1 MRPINQQTAL
11 VTGATDG
18 MGKAL
23 AGELAARGAT
33 VLLHGRNEAR
43 LKAAVREIRQA
54 TGNERVRPYRA
65 DFSGLDEVR
74 KLAGEV
80 EGTTERLDLLVNN
93 AGIRLGRPGGGR
105 QESADGYEL
114 TFAVNY
120 LAPFLLT
127 NLLLALLR
135 RSAPARIVN
144 VASTG
149 QLPIDFD
156 DVMLERH
163 YDGVRAY
170 RQSKLALVI
179 LTFELAQRLR
189 ADGERTVT
197 VNALHP
203 ATFMNTKMAYEAAI
217 APMSSIEDGVEATMH
232 LAVSPELDGVS
243 GRYFDGMTESRAND
257 QAYDA
262 GARRR
267 LWRLS
272 ETLVGMDRNE

>member
-1 MRPINQQTAL
+1 MRPIDQQATL

-23 AGELAARGAT
+23 AGELSARGAT

-43 LKAAVREIRQA
+43 LEATVREIRQA

-93 AGIRLGRPGGGR
+93 AGIGRGRPGGGR
-105 QESADGYEL
+105 EESADGYEL
-114 TFAVNY
+114 RFAVNY

-127 NLLLALLR
+127 HLLLALLR

-144 VASTG
+144 VASVG
-149 QLPIDFD
+149 QIPIDFD

-163 YDGVRAY
+163 YEGMRAY
-170 RQSKLALVI
+170 RQSKLALVMF
-179 LTFELAQRLR
+179 TFELGQRLR
-189 ADGERTVT
+189 ADGEQFVT

-203 ATFMNTKMAYEAAI
+203 ATFMNTKMAYEMAI
-217 APMSSIEDGVEATMH
+217 VPVSTIGDGVEATMH
-232 LAVSPELDGVS
+232 LAVSPELDG
-243 GRYFDGMTESRAND
+243 
-257 QAYDA
+257 
-262 GARRR
+262 
-267 LWRLS
+267 
-272 ETLVGMDRNE
+272 